1 MKKILFAAHDPGG
14 MNVLAPVID
23 FFATQEEYEV
33 LLVLLGPARG
43 KHRIPAGR
51 ARLLDIPSAP
61 LPEFPNEQGVDQ
73 NDVARLLQAHAP
85 DCIFTAT
92 SYNSTLEKHLIALGR
107 QLRIPTA
114 AILDFWGNYRLRF
127 TAGHDTHFPDIIF
140 VADQKMATG
149 LQQEGVDVDIV
160 LCGNPHLSRLAA
172 THVRP
177 SAAPNPT
184 KKTFRFFSENIAH
197 YFPDKPLNEFVI
209 VAHIL
214 RFLEQA
220 TIEATFIIRP
230 HPMESPAPWQAFINK
245 QKPANAIDLCLDTLD
260 FNALLSQ
267 PFTAIGLTSMAL
279 IETAVRGIPTFSY
292 QIAVPDDGYLFL
304 PYEEYGIIRLRDE
317 KDLEMLLATDNIF
330 ARKLAD
336 KKRDEPLKVIRQHI
350 TNLLAAPKRTY

>member
-14 MNVLAPVID
+14 INVLAPVID
-23 FFATQEEYEV
+23 FFAEQEEYEV
-33 LLVLLGPARG
+33 LLVLLGPARA
-43 KHRIPAGR
+43 KYRIPVGR
-51 ARLLDIPSAP
+51 ARLFEIPSAP
-61 LPEFPNEQGVDQ
+61 LPDFPNEQGVDPT
-73 NDVARLLQAHAP
+73 DVTGLLQAHAP

-107 QLRIPTA
+107 QLSIPTA

-149 LQQEGVDVDIV
+149 LQQEGADVDIV
-160 LCGNPHLSRLAA
+160 LCGNPYLSRLAA

-197 YFPDKPLNEFVI
+197 YFPGKPLNEFTI

-214 RFLEQA
+214 RFLKQA
-220 TIEATFIIRP
+220 AVEATFIIRP
-230 HPMESPAPWQAFINK
+230 HPMESPAPWQAFINE
-245 QKPANAIDLCLDTLD
+245 QQPGNIIDLRLDTLD
-260 FNALLSQ
+260 FNTLLSQ
-267 PFTAIGLTSMAL
+267 SFIAIGLTSMAL
-279 IETAVRGIPTFSY
+279 IETAVCGIPTFSY

-304 PYEEYGIIRLRDE
+304 PYEEYGIIRLQDE
-317 KDLEMLLATDNIF
+317 KDLEMLLATDSIF
-330 ARKLAD
+330 TRKCAD
-336 KKRDEPLKVIRQHI
+336 KNRGEPLQIIQQHI
-350 TNLLAAPKRTY
+350 INLLAAQTRAH